1 MQNREFDLNLLQVVV
16 AIAEERSVS
25 RAAEQLGWS
34 QPKVSIA
41 LNKLRAALGDPLF
54 VRGSHGMAP
63 TPRAVALI
71 GPTKAILTRIREE
84 VLSAAHFDPATTA
97 RKFTFALSDIGEM
110 TFLPKLLAYL
120 QRHAPNATVASV
132 TLPPNE
138 IADGLERGD
147 IDLAIGYFPDLKKRN
162 FFQQR
167 LFTHSFIS
175 LLNARHRIKGKRL
188 SMDEFLSLGHA
199 VISAEGRSQEV
210 FEQLLVRHK
219 IVRRIVLSTPHFM
232 SIPFIIAS
240 TDLLVTVPYAVG
252 ESFAKIAN
260 IRLIEPPLDI
270 PQFDLKQHWHRK
282 FHQDEANMWIR
293 AVIANLFTDSTENA
307 DARIV
312 SS

>member
-1 MQNREFDLNLLQVVV
+1 MANMDFDLNLLQVVV

-25 RAAEQLGWS
+25 RAAERLGWS

-41 LNKLRAALGDPLF
+41 LNKLRTALGDPLF

-63 TPRAVALI
+63 TPRAVALMA
-71 GPTKAILTRIREE
+71 PTRDILMRIREE
-84 VLSAAHFDPATTA
+84 VLAGAAFEPATTT
-97 RKFTFALSDIGEM
+97 RRFTFALSDIGEM
-110 TFLPKLLAYL
+110 TFLPKLLEYL

-132 TLPPNE
+132 TLPPGE

-147 IDLAIGYFPDLKKRN
+147 IDLALGYFPDLKKRN

-167 LFTHSFIS
+167 LFTHSFIT
-175 LLNARHRIKGKRL
+175 LLNARHRIKGSRL
-188 SMDEFLSLGHA
+188 SMDQFLSLGHA

-210 FEQLLVRHK
+210 FEQLLARHK
-219 IVRRIVLSTPHFM
+219 IVRRIVLSTPRFM

-293 AVIANLFTDSTENA
+293 AVIARLFA
-307 DARIV
+307 D
-312 SS
+312 

>member
-1 MQNREFDLNLLQVVV
+1 MANMDFDLNLLQVVV

-25 RAAEQLGWS
+25 RAAERLGWS

-41 LNKLRAALGDPLF
+41 LNKLRTALGDPLF

-63 TPRAVALI
+63 TPRAVALMA
-71 GPTKAILTRIREE
+71 PTREILMRIREE
-84 VLSAAHFDPATTA
+84 VLAGAAFEPATTT
-97 RKFTFALSDIGEM
+97 RRFTFALSDIGEM
-110 TFLPKLLAYL
+110 TFLPKLLEYL

-132 TLPPNE
+132 TLPPGE

-147 IDLAIGYFPDLKKRN
+147 IDLALGYFPDLKKRN

-167 LFTHSFIS
+167 LFTHSFIT
-175 LLNARHRIKGKRL
+175 LLNARHRIKGSRL
-188 SMDEFLSLGHA
+188 SMDQFLSLGHA

-210 FEQLLVRHK
+210 FEQLLARHK
-219 IVRRIVLSTPHFM
+219 IVRRIVLSTPRFM

-293 AVIANLFTDSTENA
+293 AVIARLFA
-307 DARIV
+307 D
-312 SS
+312 

>member
-1 MQNREFDLNLLQVVV
+1 MTNETEFDLNLLPVVL

-25 RAAEQLGWS
+25 RAAERLGWS

-41 LNKLRAALGDPLF
+41 LAKLRAALDDPLF
-54 VRGSHGMAP
+54 IRGSHGMSP
-63 TPRAVALI
+63 TPRALALLVPTRDILARVKNEVLI
-71 GPTKAILTRIREE
+71 G
-84 VLSAAHFDPATTA
+84 AAFDPATTT
-97 RKFTFALSDIGEM
+97 RRFTFALSDIGEM

-120 QRHAPNATVASV
+120 QTHAPNATVRSV
-132 TLPPNE
+132 TLPPDE
-138 IADGLERGD
+138 IAVGLEAGE
-147 IDLAIGYFPDLKKRN
+147 IDLAVGYFPDLKGRN

-175 LLNARHRIKGKRL
+175 LLNAKHPIKGERI
-188 SMDEFLSLGHA
+188 SMEDFLRIGHA

-210 FEQLLVRHK
+210 FEQLLAKHR
-219 IVRRIVLSTPHFM
+219 IERRIVLSTPHFM

-282 FHQDEANMWIR
+282 YSKDDTNMWIR
-293 AVIANLFTDSTENA
+293 SVLVKLFST
-307 DARIV
+307 
-312 SS
+312 

>member
-1 MQNREFDLNLLQVVV
+1 MTSETEFDLNLLPVVL

-25 RAAEQLGWS
+25 RAAERLGWS

-41 LNKLRAALGDPLF
+41 LARLRAAFDDPLF
-54 VRGSHGMAP
+54 IRGSHGMSP
-63 TPRAVALI
+63 TPRALALLVPTRDILARVKNEVLI
-71 GPTKAILTRIREE
+71 G
-84 VLSAAHFDPATTA
+84 AAFDPATTT
-97 RKFTFALSDIGEM
+97 RRFTFALSDIGEM

-120 QRHAPNATVASV
+120 QTHAPNAAVRSV
-132 TLPPNE
+132 TLPPDE
-138 IADGLERGD
+138 IAVGLEAGD
-147 IDLAIGYFPDLKKRN
+147 IDLAVGYFPDLKGRN

-175 LLNARHRIKGKRL
+175 LLNAKHPIKGKRI
-188 SMDEFLSLGHA
+188 SMEDFLRIGHA
-199 VISAEGRSQEV
+199 VISAEGRSQEI
-210 FEQLLVRHK
+210 FEQLLAKHR
-219 IVRRIVLSTPHFM
+219 IERRIVLSTPHFM

-282 FHQDEANMWIR
+282 YGKDEANMWIR
-293 AVIANLFTDSTENA
+293 SVLVKLFSA
-307 DARIV
+307 
-312 SS
+312 